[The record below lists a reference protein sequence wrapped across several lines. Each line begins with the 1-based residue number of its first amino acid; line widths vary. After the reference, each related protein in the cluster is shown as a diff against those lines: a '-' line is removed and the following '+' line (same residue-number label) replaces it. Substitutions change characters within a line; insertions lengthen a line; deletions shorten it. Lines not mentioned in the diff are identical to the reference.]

1 MEKISFRTK
10 ARVVDLLGREQIA
23 DASSAITEIFK
34 NSVDAQAS
42 NIVAHYH
49 TKESILEFSDNGL
62 GMRASDLRD
71 KWLVLATDSRH
82 SKPDSEY
89 LKYASNEQ
97 RKNID
102 KFSPFGEKG
111 IGRLAVASL
120 GSAVLVWTRW
130 GKGKDLQRTM
140 ALVFWDLF
148 KFSQFNLDEI
158 YIPFITLG
166 ANDKPYDAAL
176 LLNEFFIDWLDENK
190 KQINKNSKSYN
201 SISEIEKLSKIVFN
215 SSLKSVN
222 FPIDSMGTS
231 FYIFDTKDEV
241 AEIFRE
247 RREIKG
253 EESSASEGMKT
264 FFGFNNHFSGEK
276 PRIEIK
282 PYIDNKEAFNAAD
295 AFWIEEDFKEADY
308 EIDLTIDKNGFAKG
322 TFRRFNEIYK
332 YEYQTKDLPAR
343 SDYPGT
349 LDLKVGYVLGKV
361 DETSLSSDRHKYFS
375 DKLAEIGALYVY
387 RDGIRVMPYGRDD
400 QDFLE
405 FEYRRNLRSG
415 TYVFSH
421 RRMFGYVGITSN
433 NNPGLK
439 DKAGREGFIKD
450 KYYRGF
456 KHILTE
462 IFKDI
467 ALTYLATK
475 PKEEYAAEQ
484 KKKDRPFDLEAKEI
498 TKEFLQR
505 YKESKKNLEKIKKK
519 FTLEI
524 ESLKVNLSDLK
535 SGNIEKISEYMEKLT
550 RIRERFE
557 SDSEE
562 LIEDIP
568 NLAQPNGKNLASWDS
583 YLSDKQLFETKTN
596 KQLVEFSKQLDSAL
610 KKFSDKYLYLQ
621 KLDSRLKKQEERLF
635 LNLEVKKSELL
646 SCLDEIQSKRIPSWL
661 KKHKSDIERI
671 VRNPLGDNPALT
683 VVNGEVEDLEKFE
696 RALSDQTKLAKV
708 TIEPYWDSILR
719 DIKRMSA
726 AKSMESAIGDLHR
739 ELEGLQERE
748 LIYVE
753 LAQLGLIVEGIDHEY
768 RVLFKQAKEDF
779 KTLNKSFNQNTFKDL
794 ESVFESI
801 NEKIESLSPLYRA
814 GKRRYETV
822 TGSEIFLFLKERFKD
837 EFEVGLIQVSK
848 SVLNLVWKNT
858 NRSVLYAS
866 LINIINN
873 AKYWIDKSPSN
884 PEIRF
889 TIDPKGLVV
898 SDSGPGIAERDKE
911 RIFEAYF
918 SRKPTGRGLGLYLSR
933 TALKFHG
940 MDLVLSEI
948 KMKNAL
954 DGANFL
960 IMMPK
965 QDEEG

>member
-42 NIVAHYH
+42 KIVAHYY
-49 TKESILEFSDNGL
+49 TKESILEFSDDGL

-82 SKPDSEY
+82 SKPDTEY
-89 LKYASNEQ
+89 LKYATNEQ
-97 RKNID
+97 RKNIE
-102 KFSPFGEKG
+102 KFTPFGEKG

-120 GSAVLVWTRW
+120 GSVVLVWTRW

-158 YIPFITLG
+158 YVPFITLG
-166 ANDKPYDAAL
+166 ANDKPYDAAI
-176 LLNEFFIDWLDENK
+176 LLNDFFSDWLDENK
-190 KQINKNSKSYN
+190 NHINRN
-201 SISEIEKLSKIVFN
+201 SISQNTIRIIERISKDEFN
-215 SSLKSVN
+215 ISLKSVD

-241 AEIFRE
+241 SEIFRDK
-247 RREIKG
+247 REVKG
-253 EESSASEGMKT
+253 EESSASEGLKT
-264 FFGFNNHFSGEK
+264 FLGFNNRFSGEK

-282 PYIDNKEAFNAAD
+282 AYIDNMEAFNAAN
-295 AFWIEEDFKEADY
+295 AFWEERDFNEADF
-308 EIDLTIDKNGFAKG
+308 ELDLKIDKKGFAKG
-322 TFRRFNEIYK
+322 KFRRFKEIYN
-332 YEYQTKDLPAR
+332 YEFQTKDLPPR
-343 SDYPGT
+343 SDYPGS
-349 LDLKVGYVLGKV
+349 LDLKVGYVLGKA

-375 DKLAEIGALYVY
+375 DKLAEVGALYVY

-405 FEYRRNLRSG
+405 FEYRRNLRAG
-415 TYVFSH
+415 DYVFSH
-421 RRMFGYVGITSN
+421 RRMFGYVGITSI
-433 NNPGLK
+433 NNPNLR

-456 KHILTE
+456 THILIE

-475 PKEEYAAEQ
+475 PKEEYAAAQ
-484 KKKDRPFDLEAKEI
+484 KKKERPFDSESKEI
-498 TKEFLQR
+498 TKEFLQKF
-505 YKESKKNLEKIKKK
+505 KESKKDLEKAKKN
-519 FTLEI
+519 FSFEI
-524 ESLKVNLSDLK
+524 ESLKGNLSDLK
-535 SGNIEKISEYMEKLT
+535 SGNIQKITQFMEKLT
-550 RIRERFE
+550 QIRENFI
-557 SDSEE
+557 SELE
-562 LIEDIP
+562 KLVEEIP

-583 YLSDKQLFETKTN
+583 YLSDKQIFETKTN

-621 KLDSRLKKQEERLF
+621 KLDSRLKKQEEKIF
-635 LNLEVKKSELL
+635 LNIEAKKSEMISSLY
-646 SCLDEIQSKRIPSWL
+646 EIQTKRIPSWF
-661 KKHKSDIERI
+661 KKHKTEIESI

-683 VVNGEVEDLEKFE
+683 VVNGKEEDLEKFE

-719 DIKRMSA
+719 DIKRMSD

-739 ELEGLQERE
+739 ELESLQERE

-768 RVLFKQAKEDF
+768 RVLFKQAKNDF
-779 KTLNKSFNQNTFKDL
+779 KSLNKSFNQNTFNNL
-794 ESVFESI
+794 ESVFDSI

-822 TGSEIFLFLKERFKD
+822 TGSEIFEFLNERFNN
-837 EFEVGLIQVSK
+837 EFNSDLIQVYK
-848 SVLNLVWKNT
+848 SVMNLEWRNT

-866 LINIINN
+866 LINLINN
-873 AKYWIDKSPSN
+873 SKYWVEKSPSK
-884 PEIRF
+884 PEIRLSMD
-889 TIDPKGLVV
+889 TQGLVL
-898 SDSGPGIAERDKE
+898 SDSGPGIAERDRE

-933 TALKFHG
+933 AALKFHG
-940 MDLVLSEI
+940 MDLILSNSKI
-948 KMKNAL
+948 KNAL
-954 DGANFL
+954 DGANF
-960 IMMPK
+960 IIIKPK
-965 QDEEG
+965 QDEDE